1 MAPLLAPDLT
11 AVLAEMEETVGGLAE
26 KAANRQSKQHRAQKE
41 ISIDSQNLL
50 PIDTRDAGALVGFDS
65 AVSVTK
71 MEVRLDS
78 DVKADACFSGSNLQ
92 VAIDSQIRVFEDITN
107 SMAGLG
113 FQDSIGDTRCLE
125 KNSGEAFTDIRFLR
139 HARAKPCRHCNRSF
153 FPRSL
158 EFHEAACEKRVAL
171 ELVSCPRCSR
181 ELRKNELPRHM
192 ATCGHA
198 MKRMLEISDRL
209 AMEASAM
216 TSASSYDQL
225 DENSSGQRLVKNGP
239 SQSVS
244 DHSNSS
250 SHALSLSR
258 PDCIEKR
265 VMRSLTQESDTAD
278 ATSAM
283 QNTEHASNGF
293 PTMSWIQ
300 NEIDPALFELESFAQ
315 KLISLDKPHE
325 GKTRNPNECPKASR
339 DLIEE
344 VEAMERQWNIA
355 CSSFAKDPSTSH
367 PSETSNFVNPAV
379 STNEAVDGPTSANMC
394 ASDPFQQMV
403 NLRQD
408 VRSLCKEL
416 SALPGL

>member
-11 AVLAEMEETVGGLAE
+11 AVLAELEETVGGLAE
-26 KAANRQSKQHRAQKE
+26 KAANRQSKQHRAHKE

-50 PIDTRDAGALVGFDS
+50 PIDTRGAGALVGFDS
-65 AVSVTK
+65 EVSATK
-71 MEVRLDS
+71 IEVRLDS
-78 DVKADACFSGSNLQ
+78 DVNADACFSGSSLQ

-113 FQDSIGDTRCLE
+113 FEDSIGDTRCLE
-125 KNSGEAFTDIRFLR
+125 KNSGEAFTDVRFLR

-158 EFHEAACEKRVAL
+158 AFHEAACEKRVAL

-181 ELRKNELPRHM
+181 ELRKYELPRHM

-198 MKRMLEISDRL
+198 LKRMLEISDRL
-209 AMEASAM
+209 AMEASGM

-225 DENSSGQRLVKNGP
+225 DEHSSGQSLVKNGP
-239 SQSVS
+239 SQSASV
-244 DHSNSS
+244 HSNSS
-250 SHALSLSR
+250 SLSLSR
-258 PDCIEKR
+258 PDCIGKR
-265 VMRSLTQESDTAD
+265 VMRSRAQESDTAD
-278 ATSAM
+278 ATCAM

-300 NEIDPALFELESFAQ
+300 NEIDPALLELERFAQ

-325 GKTRNPNECPKASR
+325 GKTRNPNECPNAAR

-344 VEAMERQWNIA
+344 VEAIERQLNIS
-355 CSSFAKDPSTSH
+355 CLSFAKDPSTNH
-367 PSETSNFVNPAV
+367 PSEASNFVNPAV
-379 STNEAVDGPTSANMC
+379 STSEPVDGRNSANMC
-394 ASDPFQQMV
+394 AFDPFQQMV

-416 SALPGL
+416 GALPGL